1 MQLKALMGSATGM
14 TDDQCRLSNEM
25 CGLRGGRE
33 LKTTQ
38 VANQAGAGRSC
49 TGEWT
54 GEVPANA
61 DFYHGKLL
69 CAGDRVT
76 QAMANAWW
84 CLKEAATKSW
94 RRDLDS
100 QVSSLVFGLNAQY
113 DYFYPRGTLH
123 RESTGRSWAVKNTSN
138 VSEVE

>member
-1 MQLKALMGSATGM
+1 
-14 TDDQCRLSNEM
+14 
-25 CGLRGGRE
+25 

-38 VANQAGAGRSC
+38 VASQAGADRSC

-61 DFYHGKLL
+61 DFYHGELL

-84 CLKEAATKSW
+84 CLNETATGSW
-94 RRDLDS
+94 RRDLDL
-100 QVSSLVFGLNAQY
+100 QVSSLFLKLIHSMTISTHGA
-113 DYFYPRGTLH
+113 F
-123 RESTGRSWAVKNTSN
+123 STGRIPVGRGQ
-138 VSEVE
+138 